1 MCIRDR
7 TWALQQMKVGE
18 RWTLY
23 IPWKSGY
30 GSATGPSGDL
40 QPYSTLVYDVQLVEI
55 VSQ

>member
-1 MCIRDR
+1 MDM
-7 TWALQQMKVGE
+7 ALQQMKVGE